1 MFPVKAST
9 FRSDSC
15 IQECNFLSNW
25 WFFLDFLKSISKFLD
40 RSRYHNF
47 IELLTILSF
56 KQRWCLGQ
64 GAILGWLKSNHDFW
78 KKLFRLV
85 MGLDLIWFWLEVSIG
100 CPFIEAVVFRIFEV
114 SVKKNVQSVSFP
126 RFVTW
131 GSQSLS
137 YHYRALT
144 FVHSRTY

>member
-1 MFPVKAST
+1 MFPVKASA
-9 FRSDSC
+9 FQSDSC
-15 IQECNFLSNW
+15 ILECNFLSNW

-47 IELLTILSF
+47 IELLAILSF
-56 KQRWCLGQ
+56 QQRWCLEQ
-64 GAILGWLKSNHDFW
+64 VAILGWLKSNREFW
-78 KKLFRLV
+78 KKWFRLV
-85 MGLDLIWFWLEVSIG
+85 MGSDLIWFRLEVSIG
-100 CPFIEAVVFRIFEV
+100 CPFIEALVFRIFEA
-114 SVKKNVQSVSFP
+114 SVKKNAQIVLFP

-137 YHYRALT
+137 YHFQALT